1 MGGHLPAD
9 WIRIVHERDAQGE
22 CLVMRLSIRRFF
34 GIAMLGIVLWG
45 WGMTAA
51 AQDQKKPEATG
62 PDEGEHSIVFEF
74 GAAGD
79 WSPAEG
85 FHPGGTFAFEVTPV
99 ENWLELEFGVTA
111 IRSGT
116 STEASVDV
124 LFKKPWQFSRAFEFM
139 IGVGPEIVHATGPG
153 HPTFWGLEGVLDF
166 MFWPR
171 KNVGWY
177 VEPGYEMTMRDG
189 VRHHGLG
196 LAGGLIVG
204 R

>member
-1 MGGHLPAD
+1 
-9 WIRIVHERDAQGE
+9 V
-22 CLVMRLSIRRFF
+22 CLRAWELMMRLSIRAFCEI
-34 GIAMLGIVLWG
+34 GLAVALLGCA
-45 WGMTAA
+45 MTAA
-51 AQDQKKPEATG
+51 AQGQEKPDGTAPEG
-62 PDEGEHSIVFEF
+62 GEHSIVFEL

-85 FHPGGTFAFEVTPV
+85 VHPGGTLAVEVTPI

-111 IRSGT
+111 IRSST
-116 STEASVDV
+116 STETSVDV
-124 LFKKPWQFSRAFEFM
+124 LFKKPWQFSREFEFM
-139 IGVGPEIVHATGPG
+139 VGVGPEIVHATGLD
-153 HPTFWGLEGVLDF
+153 HATFWGLEGVLDF

-177 VEPGYEMTMRDG
+177 VEPGYEMTMRGG

-196 LAGGLIVG
+196 IAGGLIVG